1 MNKNKYDGVFEGGG
15 VKGIALIGALS
26 RLEEEGVS
34 FNRVAGTSAGAII
47 AALYAAGYS
56 INEIKDII
64 WKKDFNDFAD
74 VRNLFKKTW
83 YKVILQFLPL
93 LFPLTGFGVF
103 STDKFYQW
111 LKKLLADKEVTDF
124 KSLKSVYLRVFA
136 VDIVNQKLLQFD
148 QDINPDLEVADAV
161 RQSMSIPLFFQA
173 KYAKESFVVDGGVL
187 ANYPID
193 TFNDQGGLT
202 TTIGLK
208 LISEEAVLPP
218 SVPSNI
224 LAYILRIFET
234 MQFANERIHVEAAE
248 WAKTIPI
255 PCGTISPINF
265 NLNDQEKKFLW
276 DSGHSAAQKA
286 IDKGV
291 LTGEGRK

>member
-1 MNKNKYDGVFEGGG
+1 MPDKIFDGVFEGGG
-15 VKGIALIGALS
+15 VKGVALIGALK
-26 RLEEEGVS
+26 RLDEEGVS
-34 FNRVAGTSAGAII
+34 FNRVAGTSAGAIT
-47 AALYAAGYS
+47 AALYAAGYG

-64 WKKDFNDFAD
+64 WEKDFNDFAD
-74 VRNLFKKTW
+74 VRNIFKKKW
-83 YKVILQFLPL
+83 YIIAFQFLPL
-93 LFPLTGFGVF
+93 FFPPTGFGVF
-103 STDKFYQW
+103 STDKFYEW
-111 LKKLLADKEVTDF
+111 IKKLLADKGVTNF
-124 KSLKSVYLRVFA
+124 KSLKDIYLRVFA

-148 QDINPDLEVADAV
+148 KKISPDLEVADAV

-173 KYAKESFVVDGGVL
+173 KYAKDSFVVDGGVL

-208 LISEEAVLPP
+208 LISEEATLPP
-218 SVPSNI
+218 SMPSNI

-265 NLNDQEKKFLW
+265 NLKDEEKKFLW
-276 DSGHSAAQKA
+276 DSGYSAAKKA
-286 IDKGV
+286 IDEGI
-291 LTGEGRK
+291 LTKEGRK

>member
-1 MNKNKYDGVFEGGG
+1 MSEKILDGVFEGGG
-15 VKGIALIGALS
+15 VKGVALIGALK
-26 RLEEEGVS
+26 RLDEEGVR
-34 FNRVAGTSAGAII
+34 FKRVAGTSAGAIT

-64 WKKDFNDFAD
+64 CNKDFNEFAD
-74 VRNLFKKTW
+74 VRNFFKKKL
-83 YKVILQFLPL
+83 YMIVLQFIPL
-93 LFPLTGFGVF
+93 LFSATGYGAFP
-103 STDKFYQW
+103 TDKFYEW
-111 LKKLLADKEVTDF
+111 IKKLLADKGITDF
-124 KSLKSVYLRVFA
+124 KSLKDIYLRVFA

-148 QDINPDLEVADAV
+148 KDVSPDLEIADAV

-173 KYAKESFVVDGGVL
+173 KCAKDSFVVDGGVL

-193 TFNDQGGLT
+193 TYNDQGGLT

-208 LISEEAVLPP
+208 LISEEATLPP

-234 MQFANERIHVEAAE
+234 MQFANERIHVEKAE
-248 WAKTIPI
+248 WSKTIPI

-265 NLNDQEKKFLW
+265 NLKDEEKKFLW
-276 DSGHSAAQKA
+276 DSGYSAAQKA
-286 IDKGV
+286 IDEGI
-291 LTGEGRK
+291 LTKEGRK